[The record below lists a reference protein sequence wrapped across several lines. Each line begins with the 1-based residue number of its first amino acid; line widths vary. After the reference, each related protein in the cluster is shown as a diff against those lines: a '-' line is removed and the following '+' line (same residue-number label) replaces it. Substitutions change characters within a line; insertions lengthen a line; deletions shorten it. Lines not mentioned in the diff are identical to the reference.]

1 MSISMQS
8 HRCVIFANGLP
19 PSGDEINDW
28 LRPNDVL
35 ICADEKYNFL
45 DNLENPKVYRNYT
58 DKIIDRIRKS
68 NDPKLE
74 KSVQIIKRIDERKLY
89 KYVNGVFL
97 EKEEHKIMFD
107 LQDIADKSDGT
118 LTAKDM
124 ILKLTKNNYGDGN
137 KYPLEKMKF
146 YQSDNNLKLV

>member
-1 MSISMQS
+1 MVFDKRYEFFRTIYNHKRGQAIDLMY
-8 HRCVIFANGLP
+8 R
-19 PSGDEINDW
+19 
-28 LRPNDVL
+28 DVL